1 MNEAIF
7 SNQQEYNSLIE
18 SARDSRQH
26 YQETGLHITHEEFSA
41 WVQTIQ
47 KDPET
52 PLPTCH
58 T

>member
-18 SARDSRQH
+18 SAKQSRLH
-26 YQETGLHITHEEFSA
+26 YQEIGLHITHEEFSA

-47 KDPET
+47 KPPET
-52 PLPTCH
+52 PLPMCH

>member
-18 SARDSRQH
+18 SAKQSRLH

-47 KDPET
+47 KTPET
-52 PLPTCH
+52 LLPMCH